1 MAPIHLVPKPPK
13 EGINPATGKPYPARR
28 HITIDYSRTN
38 KCFQIEAARIPDVN
52 ETIQSLRRVAGESQR
67 QFDANQTGARTSIH
81 DHDPAVAWNITS
93 STLPAPTDYKLGSC
107 DMVHAFHQMY
117 VATQDQWKLA
127 FGNSVLGCWCWRC
140 RAQGASTTPS
150 AFCNFVHAALNKHGA
165 IYTPDFTAEDL
176 EKNDFL
182 DYDTD
187 DNGNFILNSCRQRT
201 PSPQG
206 YCRVYVDDICI
217 VSANATE
224 HRRAWR
230 HLVKVLNHVRL
241 ALNPSKNKIGRKYLE
256 FLGHCVSLVVT
267 FANLSKV

>member
-81 DHDPAVAWNITS
+81 DPDPAVAWNITS

-140 RAQGASTTPS
+140 RAQGASTPRQ
-150 AFCNFVHAALNKHGA
+150 H
-165 IYTPDFTAEDL
+165 
-176 EKNDFL
+176 
-182 DYDTD
+182 
-187 DNGNFILNSCRQRT
+187 RQRFVI
-201 PSPQG
+201 SFMQ
-206 YCRVYVDDICI
+206 
-217 VSANATE
+217 
-224 HRRAWR
+224 
-230 HLVKVLNHVRL
+230 L
-241 ALNPSKNKIGRKYLE
+241 
-256 FLGHCVSLVVT
+256 
-267 FANLSKV
+267 